1 MTTRASPRDQRQALV
16 ARVCRAR
23 GTTETGLNP
32 TVRSDAAGKQ
42 VVVDAAQAAEAARWL
57 SENEDNTAV

>member
-1 MTTRASPRDQRQALV
+1 VLV
-16 ARVCRAR
+16 ARRKQDR
-23 GTTETGLNP
+23 TP

-42 VVVDAAQAAEAARWL
+42 AVVDAAQAAEAAPWL